1 MDSLWWCWMI
11 LVVVYSFIVMVDV
24 VEYCNYD
31 VVLELESCMF
41 LYRGM
46 YRIIHGVYI
55 FIHHF

>member
-31 VVLELESCMF
+31 VVLELGSCIF

-46 YRIIHGVYI
+46 
-55 FIHHF
+55 